1 MNKNISVLSVVIA
14 IIIGLRCMLD
24 GNNKLVFIVAGINI
38 VAMAFVLY
46 TIIEKIVGN
55 ITDKIK
61 KSNVPE
67 QIIIR
72 EIKSTRF
79 KIWGVS
85 IGVSVV
91 AIVLYLLCCCSGLG
105 NDIISILAL
114 GISILDDVIV
124 MKVSENYKIWGED
137 VWKR

>member
-1 MNKNISVLSVVIA
+1 MKEKVQMNKNISVLSVVIA

-114 GISILDDVIV
+114 GISILDDEIV
-124 MKVSENYKIWGED
+124 MKVSENYKI
-137 VWKR
+137 

>member
-105 NDIISILAL
+105 NDIISIQAM
-114 GISILDDVIV
+114 GISIFDYEIV
-124 MKVSENYKIWGED
+124 MKVSENYKI
-137 VWKR
+137 

>member
-1 MNKNISVLSVVIA
+1 MVKEKVQMNKNISVLSVVIA

-114 GISILDDVIV
+114 GISILDDEIV
-124 MKVSENYKIWGED
+124 MKVSENYKI
-137 VWKR
+137 

>member
-1 MNKNISVLSVVIA
+1 MKEKVQMNKNISVLSVVIA

-67 QIIIR
+67 QIISR

-114 GISILDDVIV
+114 GISILDDEIV
-124 MKVSENYKIWGED
+124 MKVSENYKI
-137 VWKR
+137 

>member
-1 MNKNISVLSVVIA
+1 MVKEKVQMNKNISVLSVVIA

-72 EIKSTRF
+72 EIKCTRF

-124 MKVSENYKIWGED
+124 MKVSENYKI
-137 VWKR
+137 

>member
-114 GISILDDVIV
+114 GISILDDEIV
-124 MKVSENYKIWGED
+124 MKVSENYKI
-137 VWKR
+137 

>member
-72 EIKSTRF
+72 
-79 KIWGVS
+79 
-85 IGVSVV
+85 
-91 AIVLYLLCCCSGLG
+91 
-105 NDIISILAL
+105 
-114 GISILDDVIV
+114 
-124 MKVSENYKIWGED
+124 
-137 VWKR
+137 

>member
-124 MKVSENYKIWGED
+124 MKVSENYKI
-137 VWKR
+137 